1 MCLDAQVASSSSSLP
16 WQIDPLKE
24 LKLSFFFW
32 FSFINL
38 RFLNYWKIY
47 LKWFSRSLE
56 NYIFEVSVENN
67 QLLNHKTGDI
77 YFWTCETGD
86 KPKLFTL
93 VWNLFSW
100 FRPAMALL
108 QLLSLQ
114 IICHSHCSVNSSP
127 DSNAVAASPATK
139 MAPSHKLSRISL
151 RQDFLDTNCLS
162 GLQNRGSG
170 VSGGG
175 FHICGFV
182 RSCYPRSVPD
192 AIVLPAIIF
201 QRDGNDHF

>member
-1 MCLDAQVASSSSSLP
+1 MCSGAQVAASSSPLP
-16 WQIDPLKE
+16 WQTDSLEE
-24 LKLSFFFW
+24 LELYFFFW

-67 QLLNHKTGDI
+67 QLPNRKTGDI
-77 YFWTCETGD
+77 YFRTCETGD

-100 FRPAMALL
+100 FRPAVALL

-139 MAPSHKLSRISL
+139 MALSHKLSRISL
-151 RQDFLDTNCLS
+151 RQDFPRHKLS
-162 GLQNRGSG
+162 
-170 VSGGG
+170 
-175 FHICGFV
+175 V
-182 RSCYPRSVPD
+182 RAAEPGERRFQGWHSRLWFGTKLLPPV
-192 AIVLPAIIF
+192 VLPAIIF
-201 QRDGNDHF
+201 QRDGDNYFQ